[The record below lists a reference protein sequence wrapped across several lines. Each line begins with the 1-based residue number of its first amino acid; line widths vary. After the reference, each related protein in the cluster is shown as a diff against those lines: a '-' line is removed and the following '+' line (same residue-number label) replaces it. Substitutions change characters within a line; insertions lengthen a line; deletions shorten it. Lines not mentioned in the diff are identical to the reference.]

1 LEIELKFNKC
11 IGELKSR
18 FNHRL
23 VNTSVVSGFPG
34 MVPESADEVAEEARG
49 GDGDGEAATGGG
61 RGRRR
66 RG

>member
-1 LEIELKFNKC
+1 
-11 IGELKSR
+11 
-18 FNHRL
+18 
-23 VNTSVVSGFPG
+23 

-49 GDGDGEAATGGG
+49 GDGDGEAAAGGG